1 MLPTKDLSMNPP
13 GVSSSDFA
21 ESLRQFAGVVGSEWV
36 FTSDADVALYRDAY
50 SPMWGEED
58 ERLASAAVAPDGVE
72 QVQAVMKIANRFRI
86 PIYPISTGRNLGYGG
101 AAPVLSGS
109 VVLDLKRMN
118 RILEVSER
126 NASALVEPGVSYFD
140 LYRHIRANKLKLWID
155 VPDPGWGSPLGNA
168 LERGAGYTVSPFRD
182 HWAGHCGMEVVLASG
197 DVVRTGMGAL
207 PGSKTWQQFQ
217 YGYGPFVDG
226 LFSQGN
232 YGVVTKMGFWLL
244 AEPEA
249 FRAGRVRVPR
259 HGDLTALV
267 DTLAYLMNAGVLNSM
282 TRLESPLLFGTII
295 GGPRDAGVA
304 ALLSRAGGASTEEL
318 EGYGLKN
325 DLPYWSAPLRFY
337 GPAKVIEAQWEY
349 TKEKFLAAVPG
360 ATFEAEPTV
369 RFPLTDEQA
378 RETLDPAS
386 FGVPSLL
393 AFGMGARSPQNPTPF
408 DGHVWFSPVIPMSA
422 EAVLECQQVFTA
434 AFKEWGV
441 QPLGVPLP
449 QSYHPRTF
457 VQIYGFPVVRDV
469 ATNKKNRDTFRRMI
483 KLAAAHGWGEYR
495 TAPAFMDECMD
506 AYSFNDH
513 ALRRLHETLKD
524 AVDPN
529 GILSAGRYGIWPA
542 HLREK

>member
-295 GGPRDAGVA
+295 GGPPDAGVA

-337 GPAKVIEAQWEY
+337 GPAKVIDAQWEY

-422 EAVLECQQVFTA
+422 DAVLECQQVFTA